1 MNENGGIKWL
11 TTGVEGTDIAGLVT
25 GVTAGGKMVAWLP
38 IIAGVSFGVS
48 AISDL
53 YSQWKNYQ
61 YQSGALKENE
71 RYWQDYYRNTGV
83 KPLYPYRSGYYQNSA
98 FLYSGL
104 VRSHTSLV
112 DSATSR
118 SRSGGWLY
126 K

>member
-1 MNENGGIKWL
+1 MNKLGDIKWHIIG
-11 TTGVEGTDIAGLVT
+11 TEGPGALGIDT
-25 GVTAGGKMVAWLP
+25 GGKMVPWLP
-38 IIAGVSFGVS
+38 IVAAASFGVS

-61 YQSGALKENE
+61 FQSGALQENE

-83 KPLYPYRSGYYQNSA
+83 KPRYPYRSGYYQNSA

-112 DSATSR
+112 EGAGRR
-118 SRSGGWLY
+118 SNGWLY

>member
-1 MNENGGIKWL
+1 MNENGGIKWH
-11 TTGVEGTDIAGLVT
+11 TTGTEGL
-25 GVTAGGKMVAWLP
+25 GVLGIDTGGKMVPWLP

-48 AISDL
+48 TVSEL

-61 YQSGALKENE
+61 YQKGALQENE

-83 KPLYPYRSGYYQNSA
+83 KPRYPYRSGYYQNSA

-118 SRSGGWLY
+118 AGRWLY